1 MKMEIERP
9 ARATSTA
16 GERPRDRPI
25 CLLADCNL
33 IAAEDLP
40 AAPVVVVALAASES
54 TVGLGDSGP
63 AGALAAPA
71 PLVELPAAAMNE
83 LSSGGEM

>member
-1 MKMEIERP
+1 MEIERP

-25 CLLADCNL
+25 CLSADCNL
-33 IAAEDLP
+33 IAADDLP

-63 AGALAAPA
+63 AGALAPA

>member
-9 ARATSTA
+9 ARATSPA
-16 GERPRDRPI
+16 GERPRDRPM
-25 CLLADCNL
+25 CLSADCNL

-54 TVGLGDSGP
+54 TVELGDSGP
-63 AGALAAPA
+63 AGALDPA